1 MSIENEAILS
11 SQRKIKAKFELFE
24 SAQDQEILNASSSY
38 EMLSRKERK
47 NIQANIIRAKL
58 FLYKEDFWHFN
69 GFN

>member
-38 EMLSRKERK
+38 EMLSIKERK

-58 FLYKEDFWHFN
+58 FL
-69 GFN
+69 

>member
-38 EMLSRKERK
+38 EMFSIKERK

-58 FLYKEDFWHFN
+58 FL
-69 GFN
+69 

>member
-38 EMLSRKERK
+38 EMLSINEHK
-47 NIQANIIRAKL
+47 NIQANTIGAKL
-58 FLYKEDFWHFN
+58 FL
-69 GFN
+69 

>member
-58 FLYKEDFWHFN
+58 FL
-69 GFN
+69 